1 MSSDS
6 DPTLHARTVLRGWI
20 TRVWR
25 RALARDVAYDLRENA
40 SYRICTELW
49 RLPTREPRFKDA
61 A

>member
-6 DPTLHARTVLRGWI
+6 DLTPHTGAALRGWVR
-20 TRVWR
+20 RVWQ
-25 RALARDVAYDLRENA
+25 RALARDVAYALRENA
-40 SYRICTELW
+40 SYRVCTELW